1 MKTLISNT
9 ASIILTTVIFLIG
22 GWDVAI
28 QCLIVVIIID
38 YLTGVASAIYNKKL
52 SSKVGF
58 KGIIKKF
65 CYLLV
70 VALSVVI
77 DRLTNTNGVIRNMV
91 IYFFVANDGLS
102 ILENLG
108 EMDIKL
114 PKKLL
119 ESLEQLKNKTSVE
132 NVKTVEKTEV
142 SQIDE
147 IQQVKEEIKNEV
159 QNNVDSET
167 KAM

>member
-9 ASIILTTVIFLIG
+9 ASIILTTLVFLIG

-28 QCLIVVIIID
+28 ECMIIVLIID

-77 DRLTNTNGVIRNMV
+77 DRLTNTNGVIRTMV

-108 EMDIKL
+108 EMGVKL
-114 PKKLL
+114 PKRLL
-119 ESLEQLKNKTSVE
+119 DSLEQLK
-132 NVKTVEKTEV
+132 EKTTDTKEK
-142 SQIDE
+142 IE
-147 IQQVKEEIKNEV
+147 QVNEIKNEV
-159 QNNVDSET
+159 KENVNSET
-167 KAM
+167 KTV